1 LSLLQNQI
9 ADIGEWDTK
18 LLAPLALVM
27 NTSTNAS
34 IKMTPFKAT
43 FGIEARTGEMW
54 AQPESTGV
62 PSVDEFQKDLHD
74 IFMLCKSATEEA
86 SRLSLEAA
94 NLHRREEI
102 FNIGDQVWL
111 STKNMSKIHLEFSL
125 TQLRQKYI
133 GPFVVSGIKGSEK
146 KIIKLNFSTNPE
158 HRLLHRYVSP
168 WFVSERLKKD
178 LGAPDPEP
186 EVRAVPVPVPTPAVI
201 TQPPIEVEDN
211 IADDDLY
218 ALDDVLEERVSAT
231 SGRKEY
237 LISFVGYGA
246 ESNLWLPITALNPEA
261 RKVVREKF
269 PVKKISKEKQ
279 VKKSSLEKVLP
290 VEPVLGVRRS
300 TRERK
305 PPS

>member
-1 LSLLQNQI
+1 MGLAEVAVRETELALSLLQNQI

-102 FNIGDQVWL
+102 FSIGDQVW
-111 STKNMSKIHLEFSL
+111 
-125 TQLRQKYI
+125 
-133 GPFVVSGIKGSEK
+133 
-146 KIIKLNFSTNPE
+146 
-158 HRLLHRYVSP
+158 
-168 WFVSERLKKD
+168 
-178 LGAPDPEP
+178 
-186 EVRAVPVPVPTPAVI
+186 
-201 TQPPIEVEDN
+201 
-211 IADDDLY
+211 
-218 ALDDVLEERVSAT
+218 
-231 SGRKEY
+231 
-237 LISFVGYGA
+237 
-246 ESNLWLPITALNPEA
+246 
-261 RKVVREKF
+261 
-269 PVKKISKEKQ
+269 
-279 VKKSSLEKVLP
+279 
-290 VEPVLGVRRS
+290 
-300 TRERK
+300 
-305 PPS
+305 